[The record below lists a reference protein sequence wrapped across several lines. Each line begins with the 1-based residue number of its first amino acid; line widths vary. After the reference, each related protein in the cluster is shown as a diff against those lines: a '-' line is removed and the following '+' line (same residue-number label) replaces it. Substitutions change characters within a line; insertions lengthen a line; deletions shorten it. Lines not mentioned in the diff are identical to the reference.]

1 MRIISIINFKGGV
14 GKSTLATNLAHALA
28 RSGTRVLLIDAD
40 LQGNSSSL
48 LTEVTTPTL
57 TQVLR
62 GQADF
67 RDAICRAPQG
77 FDVLPSDHD
86 LDTAAAHIVAAGRK
100 SYYSLRREMER
111 LNTYDVCLIDH
122 SPSYSSV
129 TEACLLAS
137 HEMLIPCELSPFSVE
152 GLLAMFD
159 KLNDVLIDHTL
170 TMTGIVPFKLD
181 RRMAMHT
188 AYINDLRQT
197 FGDKVLPAVRT
208 DSTVSKAQSF
218 HQSVFDYDP
227 NCKAAADFTELAGF
241 VAGAVA
247 VPA

>member
-1 MRIISIINFKGGV
+1 M
-14 GKSTLATNLAHALA
+14 
-28 RSGTRVLLIDAD
+28 
-40 LQGNSSSL
+40 
-48 LTEVTTPTL
+48 TTPTL

-100 SYYSLRREMER
+100 SYYTLRREMER
-111 LNTYDVCLIDH
+111 LDTYDVCLFDH

-137 HEMLIPCELSPFSVE
+137 KEMLIPCELSPFSVE

-208 DSTVSKAQSF
+208 DSAVSKAQSF
-218 HQSVFDYDP
+218 HQSVFDDDQTARRRRILPSWQGSLPGPWRCRYDEEYRLLQP
-227 NCKAAADFTELAGF
+227 AGPR
-241 VAGAVA
+241 
-247 VPA
+247 PARGDWSAQEARFLKSLRAPDAWESGHLGRTKP